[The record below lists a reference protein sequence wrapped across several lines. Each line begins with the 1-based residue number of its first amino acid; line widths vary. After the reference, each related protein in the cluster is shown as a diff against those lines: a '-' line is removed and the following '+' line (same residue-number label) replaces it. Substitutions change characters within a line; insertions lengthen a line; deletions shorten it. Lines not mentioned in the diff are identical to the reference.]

1 MSDFDIYLDTE
12 NELKFTVAIE
22 GAHEANVRSQF
33 ILEGPKGMNLCFEG
47 RPDGDEIAVDVPSLK
62 GMLREGLYNTRL
74 EVIVDDRVFTPLQMQ
89 ANLKPAIKVEA
100 VVRTAQKVS
109 GPVVSASVIS
119 RAKPLVEAP
128 APPPAPVTVTHAPA
142 SPPVVPVRAPAPVEK
157 KTPAPV
163 PQRTVQRPAPA
174 PAPVKRASALDSL
187 LDSLEDD

>member
-33 ILEGPKGMNLCFEG
+33 ILEGPKGINLCFEG
-47 RPDGDEIAVDVPSLK
+47 RPDGSEIAVDVPSLK

-100 VVRTAQKVS
+100 VVRTAQKVA
-109 GPVVSASVIS
+109 GPVVSAAVVS
-119 RAKPLVEAP
+119 RPKPLIESSAHTAPVVAPLPVLPHPTPAVAP
-128 APPPAPVTVTHAPA
+128 ARTQAPILKQSAVPALRQVA
-142 SPPVVPVRAPAPVEK
+142 
-157 KTPAPV
+157 
-163 PQRTVQRPAPA
+163 RPSGVNTSRP
-174 PAPVKRASALDSL
+174 SALDNL
-187 LDSLEDD
+187 LDSLEGE

>member
-33 ILEGPKGMNLCFEG
+33 ILEGPKGINLCFEG
-47 RPDGDEIAVDVPSLK
+47 RADGGEIAVDVPSLK

-109 GPVVSASVIS
+109 GPVVSAAVVS
-119 RAKPLVEAP
+119 RPKQIIESPMSSPTVPAPVAAPTPTPVRVASPTPRQP
-128 APPPAPVTVTHAPA
+128 APPVSRP
-142 SPPVVPVRAPAPVEK
+142 
-157 KTPAPV
+157 TPAA
-163 PQRTVQRPAPA
+163 THIRPAATPR
-174 PAPVKRASALDSL
+174 KASALDSL
-187 LDSLEDD
+187 LESLEDE

>member
-33 ILEGPKGMNLCFEG
+33 ILEGPKGINLCFEG
-47 RPDGDEIAVDVPSLK
+47 RADGSEIAVDVPSLK

-100 VVRTAQKVS
+100 VVRTAQKVA
-109 GPVVSASVIS
+109 GPVVSAAVVS
-119 RAKPLVEAP
+119 RPKPLIESPAPLAVPAPVSAPTPVPVRVASPAPRQP
-128 APPPAPVTVTHAPA
+128 APPVSRPAVAAPQVRPA
-142 SPPVVPVRAPAPVEK
+142 SPARKANP
-157 KTPAPV
+157 
-163 PQRTVQRPAPA
+163 
-174 PAPVKRASALDSL
+174 LDSL
-187 LDSLEDD
+187 LDSLEGE

>member
-33 ILEGPKGMNLCFEG
+33 ILEGPKGINLCFEG
-47 RPDGDEIAVDVPSLK
+47 RADGSEIAVDVPSLK

-100 VVRTAQKVS
+100 VVRTAQRVT
-109 GPVVSASVIS
+109 GPVVSAAVVS
-119 RAKPLVEAP
+119 RPQP
-128 APPPAPVTVTHAPA
+128 APIVESPVHM
-142 SPPVVPVRAPAPVEK
+142 PVSVPVAPAPV
-157 KTPAPV
+157 PAPV
-163 PQRTVQRPAPA
+163 RPAPPAMKPAVIPATPKNISRPLPQPAAA
-174 PAPVKRASALDSL
+174 PRRASALDSL
-187 LDSLEDD
+187 LDSLEDS

>member
-33 ILEGPKGMNLCFEG
+33 VLEGPKGINLCFEG
-47 RPDGDEIAVDVPSLK
+47 RAAGGEIAVDVPSLK

-100 VVRTAQKVS
+100 VVRTAQKVA
-109 GPVVSASVIS
+109 GPVVTAAVVN
-119 RAKPLVEAP
+119 RPKPLVEAP
-128 APPPAPVTVTHAPA
+128 ALPPPPPP
-142 SPPVVPVRAPAPVEK
+142 PPVAAPVPVRATPPVPKQPAAPV
-157 KTPAPV
+157 ARPV
-163 PQRTVQRPAPA
+163 APA
-174 PAPVKRASALDSL
+174 PRPVPSRPASGLDSL
-187 LDSLEDD
+187 LDSLEDN

>member
-33 ILEGPKGMNLCFEG
+33 ILEGSKGINFCFEG
-47 RPDGDEIAVDVPSLK
+47 RPDGSEIAVDVPSLK

-109 GPVVSASVIS
+109 GPVVSAAVVS
-119 RAKPLVEAP
+119 RPRPLIESSPHATPAVAP
-128 APPPAPVTVTHAPA
+128 LPVLPHPTPAVAPLRTQSPILKQTA
-142 SPPVVPVRAPAPVEK
+142 SPAARQVV
-157 KTPAPV
+157 
-163 PQRTVQRPAPA
+163 RTGTASTSRP
-174 PAPVKRASALDSL
+174 SALDNL
-187 LDSLEDD
+187 LDSLEDE

>member
-33 ILEGPKGMNLCFEG
+33 ILEGPKGINLCFEG
-47 RPDGDEIAVDVPSLK
+47 RPNGSEIAVDVPSLK

-100 VVRTAQKVS
+100 VVRTAQRVA
-109 GPVVSASVIS
+109 GPVVTAAVVN
-119 RAKPLVEAP
+119 RPKPLIEAP
-128 APPPAPVTVTHAPA
+128 APPAPA
-142 SPPVVPVRAPAPVEK
+142 APLATAP
-157 KTPAPV
+157 
-163 PQRTVQRPAPA
+163 PAPA
-174 PAPVKRASALDSL
+174 PKKPVPPVARPAAPAQTPKATTPVRPVSTLDNLLDALDRS
-187 LDSLEDD
+187 

>member
-33 ILEGPKGMNLCFEG
+33 VLEGPKGINLCFEG
-47 RPDGDEIAVDVPSLK
+47 RAAGGEIAVDVPSLK

-100 VVRTAQKVS
+100 VVRTAQRVA
-109 GPVVSASVIS
+109 GPVVTAAVVN
-119 RAKPLVEAP
+119 RPKPLVESP
-128 APPPAPVTVTHAPA
+128 APPPPP
-142 SPPVVPVRAPAPVEK
+142 PPVAAPVPVRAAPPVPKQPAAPV
-157 KTPAPV
+157 ARPV
-163 PQRTVQRPAPA
+163 APA
-174 PAPVKRASALDSL
+174 PRPASPAPRRASGLDSL
-187 LDSLEDD
+187 LDSLEDS

>member
-33 ILEGPKGMNLCFEG
+33 ILEGPKGINLCFEG
-47 RPDGDEIAVDVPSLK
+47 RPQDGEIAVDVPSLK

-100 VVRTAQKVS
+100 VVRTAQKVA
-109 GPVVSASVIS
+109 GPVVSAAVVS
-119 RAKPLVEAP
+119 RPKPLIESPAP
-128 APPPAPVTVTHAPA
+128 APMPVAVSAPTPVRAAPPAPRQPTPPPTHPASPAAQAKPA
-142 SPPVVPVRAPAPVEK
+142 SPPRK
-157 KTPAPV
+157 
-163 PQRTVQRPAPA
+163 
-174 PAPVKRASALDSL
+174 ASALDSL
-187 LDSLEDD
+187 LASLEGE

>member
-33 ILEGPKGMNLCFEG
+33 ILEGPKGINLCFEG
-47 RPDGDEIAVDVPSLK
+47 RPADGEIAVDVPSLK

-100 VVRTAQKVS
+100 VVRTAQKVA
-109 GPVVSASVIS
+109 GPVVSAAVINKT
-119 RAKPLVEAP
+119 KPIVEAP
-128 APPPAPVTVTHAPA
+128 ATPTKSMPVITPKPAPVPVRPAPVTRTAAPA
-142 SPPVVPVRAPAPVEK
+142 A
-157 KTPAPV
+157 
-163 PQRTVQRPAPA
+163 RP
-174 PAPVKRASALDSL
+174 KSSNLDALL
-187 LDSLEDD
+187 EVLEDS

>member
-22 GAHEANVRSQF
+22 GAHEAQVRSQF
-33 ILEGPKGMNLCFEG
+33 ILEGPKGINLCFEG
-47 RPDGDEIAVDVPSLK
+47 RPHGDEIAVDVPSLK

-109 GPVVSASVIS
+109 GPMVSATVVS
-119 RAKPLVEAP
+119 RPKPLVEAP
-128 APPPAPVTVTHAPA
+128 APPPPIPVAAPVPVRVAPVAPKQPAPPATRPA
-142 SPPVVPVRAPAPVEK
+142 SPALQA
-157 KTPAPV
+157 
-163 PQRTVQRPAPA
+163 RPAIQPR
-174 PAPVKRASALDSL
+174 KASALDNL
-187 LDSLEDD
+187 LDSLEDE

>member
-33 ILEGPKGMNLCFEG
+33 ILEGHRGINLCFEG
-47 RPDGDEIAVDVPSLK
+47 RPDGSEIAVDVPSLK

-100 VVRTAQKVS
+100 VVRTAQKVA
-109 GPVVSASVIS
+109 GPVVSATVVSRPKQIVESPTPPPVPAVPVAATPRPVAANAVAAPISVQQKS
-119 RAKPLVEAP
+119 APPVAAP
-128 APPPAPVTVTHAPA
+128 ARKPA
-142 SPPVVPVRAPAPVEK
+142 K
-157 KTPAPV
+157 
-163 PQRTVQRPAPA
+163 
-174 PAPVKRASALDSL
+174 LDSI
-187 LDSLEDD
+187 LDSLEDL

>member
-33 ILEGPKGMNLCFEG
+33 ILEGPKGINLCFEG
-47 RPDGDEIAVDVPSLK
+47 RPDGGEIAVDVPSLK

-100 VVRTAQKVS
+100 VVRTAQKVA
-109 GPVVSASVIS
+109 GPMVTAAVVS
-119 RAKPLVEAP
+119 RPKPLVEAP
-128 APPPAPVTVTHAPA
+128 LPTPPAPVAV
-142 SPPVVPVRAPAPVEK
+142 SSK
-157 KTPAPV
+157 PAPV
-163 PQRTVQRPAPA
+163 PVAPKASPAPIRPAAPPA
-174 PAPVKRASALDSL
+174 PPRRAAGLDSL
-187 LDSLEDD
+187 LDSLEDL